1 MLRALAAFAA
11 VALSG
16 CATVMEG
23 TAQSVAVST
32 NPAGASC
39 TIDRASTRL
48 GAVPSTPGS
57 IHMDKSKNDLTV
69 TCTKQGYQPATISQ
83 SPRFQGTTFGNIIL
97 GGGIGAIVDAASG
110 ANYEYPAQVNL
121 SLSTLEPVPAAAAVI
136 VPCIQP
142 VISQ

>member
-1 MLRALAAFAA
+1 
-11 VALSG
+11 
-16 CATVMEG
+16 
-23 TAQSVAVST
+23 
-32 NPAGASC
+32 
-39 TIDRASTRL
+39 
-48 GAVPSTPGS
+48 
-57 IHMDKSKNDLTV
+57 MDKSKNDLTV